1 MIRRLELSVVPSL
14 ISGEEGEGMEVD
26 SVTISQRFGQ
36 LCLGND
42 DLSFSLF
49 KTFQTL
55 SSFFIF
61 LIWLHW
67 HLQSLLWLSGSLVIA
82 RKLLVVAC
90 GI

>member
-61 LIWLHW
+61 LIWLHG
-67 HLQSLLWLSGSLVIA
+67 HL
-82 RKLLVVAC
+82 
-90 GI
+90 